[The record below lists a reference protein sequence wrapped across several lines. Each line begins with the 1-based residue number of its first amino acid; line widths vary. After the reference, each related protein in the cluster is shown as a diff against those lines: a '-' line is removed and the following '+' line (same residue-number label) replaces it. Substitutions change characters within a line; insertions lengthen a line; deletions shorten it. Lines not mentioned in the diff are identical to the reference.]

1 MLYHASQVATS
12 TCHGD
17 DFFAEAS
24 LEDWTRS
31 KQRYVQFQDQE
42 ACCRGSRQ
50 RQRGS
55 AFSNARHAG
64 WSTNVASRGLL
75 IRLRL
80 NQPSTC
86 ATWTVRE
93 RKGVTSPAVKDSRWR
108 DGGEPVNGVL
118 GHLATDRLDVQ
129 YAVKNLTRE
138 VSVEHDGWCG
148 TLYAGRISH
157 GHFQPEPSEAFK
169 VQSRV
174 FALLFPCFFFF
185 MSDAEA
191 ERPPD
196 HDLGSKRNSRS
207 ARATT
212 QRISITAHQH
222 NQSPTTGNQQQS
234 QQQTA
239 AAAPPP
245 PLKQQPS
252 TTKNNQQQ
260 MHSHKHSNNTSHSH
274 NSNNSG
280 TKQH

>member
-1 MLYHASQVATS
+1 MFPGTLYHASQVATS

-174 FALLFPCFFFF
+174 FALLFPCFFFSYR
-185 MSDAEA
+185 MLRQSARQIMIWVPRET
-191 ERPPD
+191 
-196 HDLGSKRNSRS
+196 HDQPAPQRS
-207 ARATT
+207 ASASQHISTT
-212 QRISITAHQH
+212 NH
-222 NQSPTTGNQQQS
+222 QQQEINNNHS
-234 QQQTA
+234 N
-239 AAAPPP
+239 
-245 PLKQQPS
+245 KQQ
-252 TTKNNQQQ
+252 
-260 MHSHKHSNNTSHSH
+260 HRHHHH
-274 NSNNSG
+274 
-280 TKQH
+280 HH